1 MGEYENDNN
10 GLVPNLKNRRKIGTV
25 NVYGEICLTDSEI
38 QALLKDFNL
47 LEDEDIE
54 WINKELNND
63 REAIVF
69 NKINNPYFTEYIKN
83 LLISPIEVVQRK
95 YFAPL
100 IQGGVIY
107 KIDYYRKKQCKN
119 YYDIVMYHYNMLLLN
134 EIQNIIG
141 PLKPDLKPQQ
151 ETEREKEYFA
161 KAIEAG
167 LMEETDSGYKWL
179 HNNGMKASLGYFLK
193 CVFDP
198 KGTERIPF
206 KSLEALFGVARLDT
220 VIRQVLDAKN
230 NQKWRKD
237 IDILFED

>member
-83 LLISPIEVVQRK
+83 LLMSPIEVVQRK

-167 LMEETDSGYKWL
+167 LMEKTDRGYKWL
-179 HNNGMKASLGYFLK
+179 HNNGMKASLGYFLNR
-193 CVFDP
+193 VFNP
-198 KGTERIPF
+198 KGTAQIPF
-206 KSLEALFGVARLDT
+206 QRMEELFGMSRLDT
-220 VIRQVLDAKN
+220 ATNQALSPKN
-230 NQKWRKD
+230 PQRWREE
-237 IDILFED
+237 IDTLFDD